1 MSEKDYSLD
10 EVLGR
15 IGNAYQEAESHLG
28 QCNVLVI
35 GKTGVGKSTLIN
47 AVFKER
53 LAETGVG
60 KPITQGIRQY
70 TKQGCPI
77 TVYDTP
83 GLELNTEQ
91 IERVR
96 LEVAKLI
103 EDQRMQDA
111 KQHIHVVWYCISHE
125 ARRFEEIEESWIKAL
140 ELKDVPVI
148 LVLTQTTTQKS
159 SEFFTY
165 LEGKNLPV
173 SQIVPVMAQPKKVH
187 DDFPPVEIHG
197 LTRLVE
203 ATLELLPQIAKK
215 AFVREQ
221 IASIEM
227 KAKEALKYVNAYV
240 AGSSLIGASP
250 IPFSDAPL
258 LMTMQ
263 TAMLANITVIFGL
276 PFDRAFMST
285 VVSAIVGAGGMAAV
299 GRAFVGNLLKM
310 IPGAGSLVG
319 GVIAGSTAAALTMGL
334 GLSYIEVLKIYLRAK
349 IKGEEI
355 SRPDLTKMVVDFYRD
370 YMSSG
375 RQTLKDDDKSPPPRE
390 IDIQ

>member
-53 LAETGVG
+53 LAETGIG

-70 TKQGCPI
+70 TKPGCPI

-96 LEVAKLI
+96 LEVANLI

-125 ARRFEEIEESWIKAL
+125 ARRFEEIEENWIKAL

-148 LVLTQTTTQKS
+148 LVLTQTTTQKP

-173 SQIVPVMAQPKKVH
+173 SQIVPVMALPKKVH

-240 AGSSLIGASP
+240 AGSSIIGASP

-310 IPGAGSLVG
+310 IPGAGTLMG
-319 GVIAGSTAAALTMGL
+319 GMIAGSTAAALTMGL

-355 SRPDLTKMVVDFYRD
+355 SRPDLTKMVVDFYKD

-375 RQTLKDDDKSPPPRE
+375 GQTLKDDDPSPPPRE